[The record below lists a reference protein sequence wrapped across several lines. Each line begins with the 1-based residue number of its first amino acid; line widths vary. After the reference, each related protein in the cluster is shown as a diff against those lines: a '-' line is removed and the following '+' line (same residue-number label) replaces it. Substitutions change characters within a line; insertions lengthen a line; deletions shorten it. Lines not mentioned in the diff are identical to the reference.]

1 MKKPSEVKD
10 WFSGNDSDQI
20 EWAKRYWT
28 NKAQPGMASRMVG
41 FWSLRA
47 LEDIAVDAEG
57 REVLAKM
64 RRAWNT
70 YKSKAKGERK
80 TYSFV
85 LSATADGQL
94 RALTKEGQSK
104 SAVLEDLIKR
114 GFEFEEPLR
123 IERRK
128 AIQQAVKEMKERRP
142 LRFGPSLQ
150 EELAK
155 RRAAELKE
163 ELKEQSEVMEFA
175 LHENCMLRVKL
186 QEAGINPDGILNAD
200 QQLRAQHE
208 FETRLAWLNQDLK
221 GRKRLAQKRSA
232 SEVEPKSGSS

>member
-10 WFSGNDSDQI
+10 WFSGNDPDQI

-28 NKAQPGMASRMVG
+28 NKGQPGMASRMVG
-41 FWSLRA
+41 FWSLSA
-47 LEDIAVDAEG
+47 LEDIGADADG

-70 YKSKAKGERK
+70 HKSKTKGERK

-85 LSATADGQL
+85 LSATADRQL
-94 RALTKEGQSK
+94 RALAKGQSK

-142 LRFGPSLQ
+142 LRIGPSLQ

-163 ELKEQSEVMEFA
+163 ELIEQSEVLEFA

-186 QEAGINPDGILNAD
+186 QDAGINPDGILNAD
-200 QQLRAQHE
+200 QQLRARNE

-221 GRKRLAQKRSA
+221 GRRRLARKPSTN
-232 SEVEPKSGSS
+232 EDEPKSGSR